1 MPVKNKYAS
10 KISTNLFELRNKLDV
25 NLSNGNELDLIDE
38 CAELVKKLMYVRE
51 VGKKGAQRK
60 PVDTALLKK
69 IYFEEKRSLEVT
81 ARCFN
86 VSTHTIYR
94 RLREIG
100 ETRTIQ
106 EGMEA
111 HFERKYNKRIKI

>member
-1 MPVKNKYAS
+1 MNKNKYAS
-10 KISTNLFELRNKLDV
+10 RLSTILFDLRFKNDFKSPEEV
-25 NLSNGNELDLIDE
+25 NLLLDE
-38 CAELVKKLMYVRE
+38 CSELIKKLMYAKE
-51 VGKKGAQRK
+51 IGKKGAQRK
-60 PVDTALLKK
+60 PVDIALLKK

-111 HFERKYNKRIKI
+111 HFERKSNNCLQTTR